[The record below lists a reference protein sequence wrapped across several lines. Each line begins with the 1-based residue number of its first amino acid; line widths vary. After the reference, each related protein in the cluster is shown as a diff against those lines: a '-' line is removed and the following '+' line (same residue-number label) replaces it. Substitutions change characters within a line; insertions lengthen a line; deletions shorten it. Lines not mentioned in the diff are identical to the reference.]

1 MSPRFSHDPNEDI
14 QIINGRKR
22 WVFACHNLEDI
33 IPGNT
38 HPRDLA
44 AKARNDLFRSVTDW
58 CFDQFGAS
66 ITEGQQR
73 WCHTRRCVIFYD
85 PTFATA
91 FRIQW
96 CG

>member
-1 MSPRFSHDPNEDI
+1 MSPRFSHDPVEDV
-14 QIINGRKR
+14 QIVGGRKR
-22 WVFACHNLEDI
+22 WVFVCYNLEDI
-33 IPGNT
+33 IPK
-38 HPRDLA
+38 HIRPSDIAARD
-44 AKARNDLFRSVTDW
+44 RNRLFKSVTDW
-58 CFDQFGAS
+58 CFDQFGPS
-66 ITEGQQR
+66 ITDGMDR